1 MVMFIVRVTV
11 ILLVRVNFRLI
22 LAITVRANVSV
33 NISIVLGFQKWLRLC
48 LILVCFRARANIR
61 ATFMVIVKGSCW
73 IRTLVMVRFIFW
85 LITVRLKV
93 RSLTSC

>member
-1 MVMFIVRVTV
+1 
-11 ILLVRVNFRLI
+11 
-22 LAITVRANVSV
+22 
-33 NISIVLGFQKWLRLC
+33 LG
-48 LILVCFRARANIR
+48 CFRARANVR
-61 ATFMVIVKGSCW
+61 ATFKVIVKGSCW